1 MNEDNSRRQFLR
13 WLGASS
19 GALLLGGVACRS
31 SSSGSNGGEDF
42 DAGIENDGGPGDVE
56 MGGESC
62 QVTGSDI
69 RGPFHEDGAPD
80 RTKIAGDDEEGERLL
95 IEGTVYGPDC
105 TTPLAGVLLD
115 VWQADVNG
123 DYHGAEDDDYRL
135 RGQLMTGDDGSYRFE
150 TIRPGNY
157 PMGPDLIR
165 PAHIHFTITK
175 PGYTPLTTQLYF
187 AGDPHLAPD
196 DPCGQCNSGDPTLII
211 DLESSQEE
219 GIDHQGVFD
228 VVLAQG

>member
-1 MNEDNSRRQFLR
+1 MGEDNSRRQFLR

-31 SSSGSNGGEDF
+31 GQAEQPGANETEAT
-42 DAGIENDGGPGDVE
+42 DAGIGDADTGGR
-56 MGGESC
+56 SC

-69 RGPFHEDGAPD
+69 KGPFHEPGAPE
-80 RTKIAGDDEEGERLL
+80 RTKIADDDEEGERLV

-115 VWQADVNG
+115 VWQADING
-123 DYHGAEDDDYRL
+123 DYHGGDGGDYRL
-135 RGQLMTGDDGSYRFE
+135 RGQLMTDDDGSYRFE

-157 PMGPDLIR
+157 PMGPDLMR

-175 PGYTPLTTQLYF
+175 PGYSALTTQLYF
-187 AGDPHLAPD
+187 AGDPYLAPD
-196 DPCGQCNSGDPTLII
+196 DPCGACNSGDPTLII
-211 DLESSQEE
+211 DLEPSGEE
-219 GIDHQGVFD
+219 NIDYQGSFD
-228 VVLAQG
+228 VVLDQS